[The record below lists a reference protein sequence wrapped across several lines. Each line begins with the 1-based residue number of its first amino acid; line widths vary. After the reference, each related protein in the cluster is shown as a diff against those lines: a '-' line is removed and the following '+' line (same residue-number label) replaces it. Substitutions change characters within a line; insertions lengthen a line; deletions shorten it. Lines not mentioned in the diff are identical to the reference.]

1 LLAAEQ
7 QSPEPMS
14 NLNLQLTREQQEI
27 LLRGL
32 RYVRS
37 SVQLDTRD
45 WSPEV
50 ERERETQYARIAE
63 IEGLLN
69 GAEIVEASATV

>member
-1 LLAAEQ
+1 MAE
-7 QSPEPMS
+7 
-14 NLNLQLTREQQEI
+14 LNIQLTRKQQEI

-37 SVQLDTRD
+37 SVALDQRD

-50 ERERETQYARIAE
+50 ERERETQYAQIAQV
-63 IEGLLN
+63 EGLLN
-69 GAEIVEASATV
+69 GAQIVETAGV

>member
-1 LLAAEQ
+1 
-7 QSPEPMS
+7 MS
-14 NLNLQLTREQQEI
+14 NLNFQLTRDQQEI

-37 SVQLDTRD
+37 SVQLDARD

-69 GAEIVEASATV
+69 GAEIVETSATV

>member
-1 LLAAEQ
+1 MADIHI
-7 QSPEPMS
+7 
-14 NLNLQLTREQQEI
+14 QLTRQQQEI

-37 SVQLDTRD
+37 SVALDQCD

-50 ERERETQYARIAE
+50 EQKRESQYQQIAQ

-69 GAEIVEASATV
+69 GAEIIETARI